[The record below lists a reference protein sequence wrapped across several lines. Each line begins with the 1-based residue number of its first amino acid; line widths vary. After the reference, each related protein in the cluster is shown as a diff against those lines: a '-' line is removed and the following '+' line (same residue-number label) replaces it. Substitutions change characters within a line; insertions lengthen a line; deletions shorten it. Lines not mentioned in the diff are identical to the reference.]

1 MLEENH
7 GSVET
12 EKLRFKKKKCF
23 KKKYPDQVYQM
34 ALRIQR
40 QCSLRYGNWVEGAE
54 NDMGFHKSCFSRAGV
69 RQALKFSERVA
80 KKWVELER
88 NKKLW
93 GQEKFLR
100 LSEGHL
106 LACSNADGNDS
117 LSWWHRR
124 WKSNFMNK
132 VLGWTRVGRLREQW
146 RCVSH
151 HNSREEKPESICR
164 NAGRIEKMLFWLIK

>member
-12 EKLRFKKKKCF
+12 EKLRFKKKKKCF

-88 NKKLW
+88 NKKL
-93 GQEKFLR
+93 
-100 LSEGHL
+100 
-106 LACSNADGNDS
+106 
-117 LSWWHRR
+117 
-124 WKSNFMNK
+124 
-132 VLGWTRVGRLREQW
+132 
-146 RCVSH
+146 
-151 HNSREEKPESICR
+151 
-164 NAGRIEKMLFWLIK
+164 